1 MGSRGTLASSKIAG
15 SLVGLVVV
23 ACTSIVGLPDL
34 PDIPAKGSSLAG
46 GAAGLDASG
55 AGGSSSGK
63 GGNAGTKAGGAP
75 NGGTAGSAS
84 GAEGGTTG
92 QSSMGGSTMGG
103 TVGESGAAGDV
114 ANAGA
119 DASGGTAGTGG
130 TSGGTGG
137 AGGSGGSNGGT
148 SGSGG
153 SSGTGGTGGTGGS
166 EVMQC
171 EAAASMPNDCPVGPI
186 LRFASFPYPATKV
199 YSAPS
204 LELAFDATTGLKWQ
218 RSVAKRDD
226 GTCMGPVRLTLGEA
240 ICYCNSLSL
249 PDATSGWRLPSRAE
263 LLSILDFT
271 KTPMVDPNTFDD
283 TPNGVFWTSSLL
295 GSDVSSGAFHIAF
308 NSGGVTRN
316 GDPNDANFVR
326 CVKDGWNATS
336 THYTAGTGSL
346 ANTVYDNWT
355 DIRWLKAPTGPG
367 SSADLANSCD
377 SVTIGGR
384 TWRVPSVLELLSLVD
399 ETASGASFDTTF
411 FDDSTPDTFGGREFC
426 SSTTFSNS
434 VECVDFTGGQTGL
447 IPPSS
452 TDVWTRCV
460 ADD

>member
-1 MGSRGTLASSKIAG
+1 VGSRGTLASSKIAG

-34 PDIPAKGSSLAG
+34 PDIPAKGASLAG
-46 GAAGLDASG
+46 GAAGLDAAG

-153 SSGTGGTGGTGGS
+153 SSGTGGTGGS